1 MKKLFIVRPEPLR
14 RLAGLLLAA
23 GLLAAAPRADALDFS
38 HRPELVGKVPLA
50 GEGYVVIRDLGSAAI
65 SPSLTL
71 PVQLAYASA
80 SETPGLPGHGWRIP
94 QLESS
99 LRPDRDGALWTT
111 PWGER
116 VRFAPPKGGGRTLES
131 RAADWRAEASTADPA
146 SARRFTVT
154 GRYALRGWSFLYADS
169 LLREI
174 RTPDGAAASVAY
186 DAAGRPVSLSAG
198 GVAFVEVAYNADGT
212 AASLTLN
219 GIRHDFAHAARTVPV
234 LPKTADGRPSER
246 RVALLASVSSPGSDP
261 VLLGYDGCGY
271 LTSVRQGASA
281 ETLAVENETP
291 AERKASLLGKDAE
304 GGAKSSGKAAGRL
317 LADGSYRY
325 AYPGPNAVTLTDAA
339 GRTSETSLDV
349 LRGVLR
355 RRGFDGRRRTTYYHM
370 RWDSAYLGRVRLVED
385 GRGRD
390 FVRLRFDRATG
401 LPTRVTDALGNV
413 RRLEYDADGNCTK
426 ILRRSG
432 WLSGWEPVRAFAH
445 DAAGRVTAVSELD
458 SEGNAARTL
467 SVAYDRRG
475 RPVRVSD
482 GRRKAEVSYA
492 PNGFPASV
500 SDDLGTR
507 LRLSY
512 DRYNRPVSA
521 TDADGVETRLSYD
534 AAGRLARAERRDGRS
549 VISSVSVAYDGC
561 GRPVSATDGEGRTAA
576 CDRDALGRIVRER
589 YADGAEA
596 SYLHDAIG
604 RLAKVVD
611 ENGHEIEFKWDG
623 FGLASRRTAAGQ
635 LTEFARDANGLVAS
649 VSASKDGKTDRTIRR
664 AYDKYDRVVRIEYAK
679 GEAETFAYDRWGRL
693 AERTLGKARETY
705 AYDHFGRLAER
716 RCGDLAYRYSY
727 DAWGCRTSLAVTDG
741 SGGTVVSE
749 RRTYDRYGRLA
760 KISSFGRSV
769 TFAYDRRG
777 RLSRQTVDG
786 IPVDYDWTRG
796 GRLAAKWFGGRRE
809 PVASVAYE
817 YSRDGR
823 VAARTANGVR
833 QEYAYDARGRLLSV
847 REGGEEVERYAYD
860 RAGNV
865 LWKTVRGRTTEY
877 AYDGAN
883 QLVSSV
889 CGGVRTEY
897 AYDAAG
903 RLVREGNRTYRYGYL
918 DKLLAVTEGDRT
930 FTYAYRPDGQFA
942 RADWGDGTA
951 EDFVWDGL
959 ALVRRGG
966 ESLLN
971 EPHAGGGSPVLSS
984 SGTAYFSDILGTT
997 LGEKGRGRGYAA
1009 ARQTAFGEG
1018 DAAYF
1023 TGKPAVAGLGR
1034 AFLYRNYRP
1043 DLAKWATADPLG
1055 YPDGWNSLA
1064 YCGNEVTGFID
1075 FLGARREQVVRFDT
1089 PQDFRS
1095 DFVVIPWYN
1104 SEWDA
1109 FGLARKEALKA
1120 GESVEKW
1127 VNDKLKEYRKNK
1139 IKGAKADAF
1148 MTAAVGYFSGLQ
1160 GGPYN
1165 EVPPGDGEDPWKTIL
1180 ESMEADGWI
1189 LESGPEHT
1197 GISLNRND
1205 DIVNAGL
1212 GALIIEGCTH
1222 HWKAKFVKE

>member
-246 RVALLASVSSPGSDP
+246 RVALLASVSSPESDP

-291 AERKASLLGKDAE
+291 AERKANLLGKDAE
-304 GGAKSSGKAAGRL
+304 GGAKPSGKAAGRL

-349 LRGVLR
+349 LRGILH
-355 RRGFDGRRRTTYYHM
+355 RRGFDGRRTTTYHHM

-390 FVRLRFDRATG
+390 LVRLRFDRATG

-413 RRLEYDADGNCTK
+413 RHLEYDADGNCTRV
-426 ILRRSG
+426 LRRSG
-432 WLSGWEPVRAFAH
+432 WLSGKEPVRAFAH
-445 DAAGRVTAVSELD
+445 DAVGRVTAVSELD
-458 SEGNAARTL
+458 SEGNAARTV

-482 GRRKAEVSYA
+482 GRRNVAVAYA

-649 VSASKDGKTDRTIRR
+649 VSASKDGKTDRTVRR

-679 GEAETFAYDRWGRL
+679 GEVETFAYDKWGRV
-693 AERTLGKARETY
+693 AEHTLGKARETY

-716 RCGDLAYRYSY
+716 RCGDLTYRYAY
-727 DAWGCRTSLAVTDG
+727 DAWGNRTSLSVTDG
-741 SGGTVVSE
+741 DGGTAVSE

-777 RLSRQTVDG
+777 RLARQTVDG

-796 GRLAAKWFGGRRE
+796 GRLAAKWFGGRRD
-809 PVASVAYE
+809 PMASVAYE
-817 YSRDGR
+817 YARDGR
-823 VAARTANGVR
+823 IAARTANGVR
-833 QEYAYDARGRLLSV
+833 QEYGYDARGRLLSV
-847 REGGEEVERYAYD
+847 REGGKEVERYAYD
-860 RAGNV
+860 AAGNV
-865 LWKTVRGRTTEY
+865 LRKTVRGRTTTF
-877 AYDGAN
+877 AFDAAN
-883 QLVSSV
+883 QLVSSE

-903 RLVREGNRTYRYGYL
+903 RLVREGDRTYRYGYL
-918 DKLLAVTEGDRT
+918 DKVLAVTEGNRT
-930 FTYAYRPDGQFA
+930 FAYAYHPDGQLA
-942 RADWGDGTA
+942 RADYGGGRA
-951 EDFVWDGL
+951 EDFEWDGL
-959 ALVRRGG
+959 ALVKRGG
-966 ESLLN
+966 EQLLN

-1043 DLAKWATADPLG
+1043 DLAKWQIADPLG
-1055 YPDGWNSLA
+1055 YPDGWNQLA
-1064 YCGNEVTGFID
+1064 YCGNEVIDAVDIEGCWKFVLTGSDKYENKVIVGTRGWNPKDKKDIYID
-1075 FLGARREQVVRFDT
+1075 YAEISGSISAVGNFTQQLIYSFTSTVSFKDTDSKIDSSLSLSYKVILTVDDEGGVSVRIDGDTFVTKDKSRLDFTSYGFNAKMLGSYVSDALSRRI
-1089 PQDFRS
+1089 S
-1095 DFVVIPWYN
+1095 GNVVIPNY
-1104 SEWDA
+1104 
-1109 FGLARKEALKA
+1109 KV
-1120 GESVEKW
+1120 VE
-1127 VNDKLKEYRKNK
+1127 
-1139 IKGAKADAF
+1139 
-1148 MTAAVGYFSGLQ
+1148 
-1160 GGPYN
+1160 
-1165 EVPPGDGEDPWKTIL
+1165 
-1180 ESMEADGWI
+1180 
-1189 LESGPEHT
+1189 
-1197 GISLNRND
+1197 
-1205 DIVNAGL
+1205 
-1212 GALIIEGCTH
+1212 
-1222 HWKAKFVKE
+1222 

>member
-219 GIRHDFAHAARTVPV
+219 GIRHDFAHAARTAPG
-234 LPKTADGRPSER
+234 LPKPADGRPSER
-246 RVALLASVSSPGSDP
+246 RVALLASVSSPESDP

-291 AERKASLLGKDAE
+291 AERKANLLGKDAE
-304 GGAKSSGKAAGRL
+304 GGAKPSGKAAGRL

-325 AYPGPNAVTLTDAA
+325 AYPGPGAVTLTDAA
-339 GRTSETSLDV
+339 GRTSETSLDA

-355 RRGFDGRRRTTYYHM
+355 RRGFDGRRTTTYYHM
-370 RWDSAYLGRVRLVED
+370 RWDSAYLGKIRLVED

-390 FVRLRFDRATG
+390 LVRLRFDRATG

-445 DAAGRVTAVSELD
+445 DAAGRVTAVSEPD
-458 SEGNAARTL
+458 SEGNAARTV

-482 GRRKAEVSYA
+482 GRRNVAVAYA

-534 AAGRLARAERRDGRS
+534 AAGRLVRAERRDGRS

-596 SYLHDAIG
+596 SCLHDAIG

-611 ENGHEIEFKWDG
+611 ENGHEIEFKWND

-635 LTEFARDANGLVAS
+635 LTEFARDGNGLVSSVTAS
-649 VSASKDGKTDRTIRR
+649 VTGRVDRTVRR
-664 AYDKYDRVVRIEYAK
+664 EYDKYDRVVRIEYAK

-693 AERTLGKARETY
+693 AEHTLGKARETY

-769 TFAYDRRG
+769 KFAYDRRG
-777 RLSRQTVDG
+777 RLARQTIDG
-786 IPVDYDWTRG
+786 MPVEFVYTKYG
-796 GRLAAKWFGGRRE
+796 QLAAKYLGGKGKS
-809 PVASVAYE
+809 VAAVAYE
-817 YSRDGR
+817 YSRVGQII
-823 VAARTANGVR
+823 ARPANGVR
-833 QEYAYDARGRLLSV
+833 QEYAYDGRGQLLAV
-847 REGGEEVERYAYD
+847 KEDGADVERYVYD
-860 RAGNV
+860 KAGNI
-865 LWKTVRGRTTEY
+865 LKRTIRGKTETYTF
-877 AYDGAN
+877 DGAN
-883 QLVSSV
+883 QLVSSE
-889 CGGVRTEY
+889 CGGVQTDY

-903 RLVREGNRTYRYGYL
+903 RLVREGNRTYRYGWL
-918 DKLLAVTEGDRT
+918 DKVLSVTEGET
-930 FTYAYRPDGQFA
+930 KYIYAYHPDGQLA
-942 RADWGDGTA
+942 RADYGNGST

-959 ALVRRGG
+959 ALAKRGD
-966 ESLLN
+966 ERLVN
-971 EPHAGGGSPVLSS
+971 EPHPGGGAPVLAS
-984 SGTAYFSDILGTT
+984 SGTTYFNDKLGTT
-997 LGEKGRGRGYAA
+997 LGVKTKGRKYAA
-1009 ARQTAFGEG
+1009 ASQTAFGEG

-1043 DLAKWATADPLG
+1043 DLAKWQIADPLG
-1055 YPDGWNSLA
+1055 YPDGWNQLA
-1064 YCGNEVTGFID
+1064 YCGNEVIDAVDIEGCWKFVLTGSDKYENKVIVGTRGWNPKDKKDIYID
-1075 FLGARREQVVRFDT
+1075 YAEISGSISAVGNFTQQLIYSFTSTVSFKDTDSKIDSSLSLSYKVILTVDDEGGVSVRIDGDTFVTKDKSRLDFTSYGFNAKMLGSYVSDALSRRI
-1089 PQDFRS
+1089 S
-1095 DFVVIPWYN
+1095 GNVVIPNY
-1104 SEWDA
+1104 
-1109 FGLARKEALKA
+1109 KV
-1120 GESVEKW
+1120 VE
-1127 VNDKLKEYRKNK
+1127 
-1139 IKGAKADAF
+1139 
-1148 MTAAVGYFSGLQ
+1148 
-1160 GGPYN
+1160 
-1165 EVPPGDGEDPWKTIL
+1165 
-1180 ESMEADGWI
+1180 
-1189 LESGPEHT
+1189 
-1197 GISLNRND
+1197 
-1205 DIVNAGL
+1205 
-1212 GALIIEGCTH
+1212 
-1222 HWKAKFVKE
+1222 